1 MGRHAIQT
9 RCHAEAMPKIAY
21 QKRMDAALPAV
32 TTEMAK
38 PRITKS
44 ARIAELNLDAA
55 RIRTEASTTVPGTVD
70 KIVPG
75 NPSQPEKAD
84 VSLDGTDSRRT
95 FRIENTLTD
104 EHGDKVGLKKGARV
118 QVIVTDQSET

>member
-1 MGRHAIQT
+1 
-9 RCHAEAMPKIAY
+9 MPKNRH
-21 QKRMDAALPAV
+21 QMRMDVALPAV

-38 PRITKS
+38 PRIAKS
-44 ARIAELNLDAA
+44 AKIAELNLDDT
-55 RIRTEASTTVPGTVD
+55 RIGTEASTIVPGTVD

-75 NPSQPEKAD
+75 SPSQPEKVD

-104 EHGDKVGLKKGARV
+104 ENGDEVGLKKGAHV
-118 QVIVTDQSET
+118 QITVTDQSET

>member
-1 MGRHAIQT
+1 
-9 RCHAEAMPKIAY
+9 
-21 QKRMDAALPAV
+21 MDAALPAV

-38 PRITKS
+38 PRVTKS
-44 ARIAELNLDAA
+44 AKIAELNLDDA

-84 VSLDGTDSRRT
+84 VSLDGTDLRRT

-104 EHGDKVGLKKGARV
+104 ENGDEVGLKKGAHV
-118 QVIVTDQSET
+118 QVTVTNEPS

>member
-1 MGRHAIQT
+1 
-9 RCHAEAMPKIAY
+9 MPKINY

-32 TTEMAK
+32 ATEMAK
-38 PRITKS
+38 PRMTKS
-44 ARIAELNLDAA
+44 ARIAELNLDGA

-104 EHGDKVGLKKGARV
+104 ENGDKVGLKKGAHV

>member
-1 MGRHAIQT
+1 
-9 RCHAEAMPKIAY
+9 MPKNN

-38 PRITKS
+38 PRTTKS
-44 ARIAELNLDAA
+44 AKIAELNLDDT

-84 VSLDGTDSRRT
+84 VSLDGTDSHGN

-104 EHGDKVGLKKGARV
+104 ENGDEVGLKKGAHV
-118 QVIVTDQSET
+118 QVTVTDQSKP